1 MLPRPSPLLTP
12 IISDSSL
19 PSPSVTVL
27 SGSANSVGLI
37 SFRPA
42 IVSRSLTSPGPPK
55 SFSCQYVLYW
65 EVTCT
70 PSKSFFMMK
79 LTTPA
84 TASEP

>member
-1 MLPRPSPLLTP
+1 LPRPSPLLTP
-12 IISDSSL
+12 IISESSL

-27 SGSANSVGLI
+27 SGSANSAGFVAA
-37 SFRPA
+37 RA
-42 IVSRSLTSPGPPK
+42 AMTSRSLVSPGPPK
-55 SFSCQYVLYW
+55 SFSCQYVLYC